1 MSAISVGLAWS
12 IYSSLVTPITPTPVR
27 VESPSPGGDAGRVPH
42 VDYVAASVDDPA
54 FVAALRAGSPA
65 AFEKLVRESGGR
77 LLAVARRMLRQD
89 EAAQD
94 AVQEAYLSA
103 FKALPRFGGDSKV
116 TTWLHRILVNVCL
129 MRLRTQGRRPERSI
143 EAMLP
148 KFAEDGHFASAPSR
162 WKESSPEAEE
172 TSEMVGAAMAALPE
186 QYREVL
192 VLRDVSELNTAQA
205 AAFLGTTEN
214 NVKTRL
220 HRARLALRQLIDEK
234 LALRGAHPKEPR
246 A

>member
-1 MSAISVGLAWS
+1 MAAIQVDLIWS
-12 IYSSLVTPITPTPVR
+12 IYDSFMTPTTPTPAR
-27 VESPSPGGDAGRVPH
+27 VES
-42 VDYVAASVDDPA
+42 AAPQAAPREITQIDDPG

-65 AFEKLVRESGGR
+65 AFERLVRESGGR
-77 LLAVARRMLRQD
+77 LLAVARRMLHQE

-103 FKALPRFGGDSKV
+103 FKALPKFGGDSKV

-129 MRLRTQGRRPERSI
+129 MRLRTQSRRPERSI

-148 KFAEDGHFASAPSR
+148 TFAEDGHFASAPSK
-162 WKESSPEAEE
+162 WKESASEAEE
-172 TSEMVGAAMAALPE
+172 TSDLVRAAMAELPE

-192 VLRDVSELNTAQA
+192 VLRDVSELDTAQT
-205 AAFLGTTEN
+205 AAFLGTSEN

-234 LALRGAHPKEPR
+234 FASKDVRPQEPR
-246 A
+246 S

>member
-1 MSAISVGLAWS
+1 MHVGRIWS
-12 IYSSLVTPITPTPVR
+12 IYHSLVNPITPTPVR
-27 VESPSPGGDAGRVPH
+27 VERAVPQ
-42 VDYVAASVDDPA
+42 VALRDPVQGDDPA
-54 FVAALRAGSPA
+54 FVAALRAGNPA

-77 LLAVARRMLRQD
+77 LLAVARRMLHQE

-103 FKALPRFGGDSKV
+103 FKALPKFGGESKV

-129 MRLRTQGRRPERSI
+129 MRLRTQSRRPERSI

-148 KFAEDGHFASAPSR
+148 TFAEDGHFALAPSK
-162 WKESSPEAEE
+162 WKETGSEAEE
-172 TSEMVGAAMAALPE
+172 TSDAVRAAMAELPE

-192 VLRDVSELNTAQA
+192 VLRDVSELDTAQT
-205 AAFLGTTEN
+205 AAFLGTSEN

-234 LALRGAHPKEPR
+234 LASEEARSKELRP
-246 A
+246 